1 MAATV
6 TGTIL
11 KPDNSVFSDQTVTFE
26 KKSVNNTVVSE
37 SAVVDPYSRFSAV
50 TDGSGQFSVS
60 LQQGAY
66 VVRIQHHPPF
76 EIDVPD
82 SGSHNITSL
91 MES

>member
-11 KPDNSVFSDQTVTFE
+11 KPDNSVYSGQKISFE
-26 KKSVNNTVVSE
+26 KKSVMNTVVSE
-37 SAVVDPYSRFSAV
+37 SAIVDPYSNFEAT
-50 TDGSGQFSVS
+50 TDGSGQFSVT

-66 VVRIQHHPPF
+66 VVRIQYHPPF